1 MKFLRLVYQ
10 KYLKEYPS
18 HQVFDM
24 KNRHGPKGGR
34 GSSVYRC
41 SRRGDE
47 RVVRTGAEIA
57 ESNGGNSDDSRDDN
71 DDDDDDDNNHKLGKQ
86 PDTNSE

>member
-1 MKFLRLVYQ
+1 
-10 KYLKEYPS
+10 
-18 HQVFDM
+18 M

-47 RVVRTGAEIA
+47 RVMRTNAEIA

-71 DDDDDDDNNHKLGKQ
+71 DDDDDDDDGHKSGEGC
-86 PDTNSE
+86 DTSLEKRVIKTNAFSLLLYTLPSQAT